1 MKARRLYC
9 MLCMAVLGM
18 LNGCGTYTTRVET
31 DEEIRHP
38 DETEE
43 ETLGEHTELY
53 EAAERENKN
62 QTGEAITDE
71 DGIYQIR
78 IPSGW
83 ELCEDKLNET
93 MLFELQG
100 ETEDQYMGILVLTD
114 EVYGRFD
121 LTAYMDAYKDNMR
134 QQFDNAIMSETM
146 EIDVN
151 GHKAY
156 TLRVTGTVNEMEYMN
171 HICAVEYADEKVI
184 FTASTYEEHEKTVED
199 TLQEIVYSFAKLSA
213 EE

>member
-1 MKARRLYC
+1 MKARWLYC
-9 MLCMAVLGM
+9 ILCIAMLGILT
-18 LNGCGTYTTRVET
+18 GCGTYTTRVET

-53 EAAERENKN
+53 EAVERENKK
-62 QTGEAITDE
+62 QTGETVTDE
-71 DGIYQIR
+71 EGIYQILV
-78 IPSGW
+78 PSGW
-83 ELCEDKLNET
+83 ELCEEKLNET

-100 ETEDQYMGILVLTD
+100 GTEDQYMGVLVLTD
-114 EVYGRFD
+114 ESYGQFD
-121 LTAYMDAYKDNMR
+121 LTAYMDAYEDNMR
-134 QQFDNAIMSETM
+134 QHFDNAIMSETM

-156 TLRVTGTVNEMEYMN
+156 TLKVTGTVNEMEYIN

-199 TLQEIVYSFAKLSA
+199 TLQEIVYSFAKLSV